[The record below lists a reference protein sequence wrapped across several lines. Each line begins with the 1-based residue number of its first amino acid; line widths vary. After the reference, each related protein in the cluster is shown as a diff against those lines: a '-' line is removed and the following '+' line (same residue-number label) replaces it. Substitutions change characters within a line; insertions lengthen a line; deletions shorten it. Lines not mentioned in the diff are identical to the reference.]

1 MSKTVYKEFKRED
14 YISKRKRILIKSGF
28 TDLQAATLTYLLSGC
43 DLNYL
48 EKLIEEKNNE
58 NEKHKQ

>member
-1 MSKTVYKEFKRED
+1 MSKSVHEEIKRED
-14 YISKRKRILIKSGF
+14 PVSKRKRILIKAGF
-28 TDLQAATLTYLLSGC
+28 TDLQAATLTCLLGGC

-58 NEKHKQ
+58 KHK